1 MNTAKIVKDKRTE
14 YVKESIKDIMKQMA
28 VIEMDPCIYSIVW
41 PDICI
46 KEKYAKGEER
56 LTSWENADTPDD
68 MFTITFRDTPK
79 DIIEVNFGAELGG
92 WQVFEVCL
100 EITEDD
106 FWFSTEINACGSHH
120 GSDDEDIQY
129 CIEHLKER
137 SEFYKNVSN
146 DMQIFLD
153 KDNLNTIVETCRKA
167 YREISC

>member
-14 YVKESIKDIMKQMA
+14 YVKENIKDVMKKMS
-28 VIEMDPCIYSIVW
+28 VVKMNPCIYSIVW

-56 LTSWENADTPDD
+56 LTSWEDANTPDN
-68 MFTITFRDTPK
+68 MFTITFRDKPK
-79 DIIEVNFGAELGG
+79 EIIEVNFGAELGG

-106 FWFSTEINACGSHH
+106 YWFSTEINACGSHH
-120 GSDDEDIQY
+120 SSGAEEIQY

-137 SEFYKNVSN
+137 SAFYNKVSK
-146 DMQIFLD
+146 DMQILLD
-153 KDNLNTIVETCRKA
+153 KDNLETIVEMCRKA
-167 YREISC
+167 YSEINQ